1 MTTIDLSTYFDFSK
15 ISDEE
20 YCKSKHLKVRRV
32 GDLSIMKYDKEYL
45 TENMDLVDSLG
56 MFRSVIVDNES
67 NKVVSFAPPKSYKY
81 DDLKDNDHLVCT
93 EYVEGTMINVFWNKY
108 TDGWELATR
117 SNIGGKC
124 KYNLD
129 SSKTFRY
136 MFLDAMN
143 YIGLEFADLNKNYS
157 YSFVLQ
163 HPENRIVIP
172 IQSPDLI
179 LISMYSFDGYKV
191 TINNY
196 FGKSLLSDKI
206 KDLMLRERGFVSEK
220 NGYLSCDYKTVGY
233 VYTVNGGFKRTKIR
247 NREYEFVRRLK
258 GNSPKLQFQY
268 YNLLR
273 QRKIQTYLNYYP
285 EHKDKFLRYRDD
297 LYEYTATL
305 YQNYIRCYIQKE
317 MPLKEFDYKYRSHM
331 FKIHE
336 LYKTHLKPRGKYVN
350 KSVVIEYLNKLHPAQ
365 LMYSINY
372 HYRKNEIENDN
383 INKSLSV

>member
-45 TENMDLVDSLG
+45 RENMELVDSLG

-81 DDLKDNDHLVCT
+81 DDLKDNEHLVCR

-196 FGKSLLSDKI
+196 FGESLLSEKI
-206 KDLMLRERGFVSEK
+206 KDLMLKEMGCVGEE
-220 NGYLSCDYKTVGY
+220 NGYVSCDYKTVGY
-233 VYTVNGGFKRTKIR
+233 VYTVNGGFKRAKIR

-317 MPLKEFDYKYRSHM
+317 KPLKEFDYKYRSHM

-336 LYKTHLKPRGKYVN
+336 MYKTHLKPRGKYVN

>member
-81 DDLKDNDHLVCT
+81 DDLKDNDNLVCT

-172 IQSPDLI
+172 IESPDLI
-179 LISMYSFDGYKV
+179 LISMYSNTSSSLY
-191 TINNY
+191 TI
-196 FGKSLLSDKI
+196 
-206 KDLMLRERGFVSEK
+206 
-220 NGYLSCDYKTVGY
+220 
-233 VYTVNGGFKRTKIR
+233 
-247 NREYEFVRRLK
+247 
-258 GNSPKLQFQY
+258 
-268 YNLLR
+268 
-273 QRKIQTYLNYYP
+273 
-285 EHKDKFLRYRDD
+285 
-297 LYEYTATL
+297 
-305 YQNYIRCYIQKE
+305 
-317 MPLKEFDYKYRSHM
+317 
-331 FKIHE
+331 
-336 LYKTHLKPRGKYVN
+336 
-350 KSVVIEYLNKLHPAQ
+350 
-365 LMYSINY
+365 
-372 HYRKNEIENDN
+372 
-383 INKSLSV
+383 

>member
-81 DDLKDNDHLVCT
+81 DDLKDNEHLVCT

-196 FGKSLLSDKI
+196 FGESLLSDKI
-206 KDLMLRERGFVSEK
+206 KNLMLKAMGSVSED

-317 MPLKEFDYKYRSHM
+317 KPLKEFDYKYRSHM

-336 LYKTHLKPRGKYVN
+336 IYISHLKPRGKYVN
-350 KSVVIEYLNKLHPAQ
+350 KSIVIDYLNKLHPAQ

-372 HYRKNEIENDN
+372 HYRKNEIQNDN

>member
-1 MTTIDLSTYFDFSK
+1 MTTIDLNTYFDFSK

-20 YCKSKHLKVRRV
+20 YCKSKHLKVRRI

-45 TENMDLVDSLG
+45 RENMEMVNSLG

-67 NKVVSFAPPKSYKY
+67 NKLVSFAPPKSYKY
-81 DDLKDNDHLVCT
+81 DDLKDNDDLICT

-124 KYNLD
+124 KYNLG

-172 IQSPDLI
+172 IESPNLF
-179 LISMYSFDGYKV
+179 LISIYSFDGYKV
-191 TINNY
+191 TKSNNNNI
-196 FGKSLLSDKI
+196 LSDKMKELLLVEI
-206 KDLMLRERGFVSEK
+206 TVGKNNE
-220 NGYLSCDYKTVGY
+220 NGYISCDYKTVGY
-233 VYTVNGGFKRTKIR
+233 VYGYNHAGFIRAKIR

-268 YNLLR
+268 YNLLK

-285 EHKDKFLRYRDD
+285 EHMDQFLRYRDD

-305 YQNYIRCYIQKE
+305 YQNYIKCYIQKE
-317 MPLKEFDYKYRSHM
+317 KPLKEFDYKYRSHM

-336 LYKTHLKPRGKYVN
+336 GYKTHLKPRGQYVN
-350 KSVVIEYLNKLHPAQ
+350 KKVVIEYLNKLHPAQ

-372 HYRKNEIENDN
+372 HYRKNEIQ
-383 INKSLSV
+383 NKNVTQTLSV